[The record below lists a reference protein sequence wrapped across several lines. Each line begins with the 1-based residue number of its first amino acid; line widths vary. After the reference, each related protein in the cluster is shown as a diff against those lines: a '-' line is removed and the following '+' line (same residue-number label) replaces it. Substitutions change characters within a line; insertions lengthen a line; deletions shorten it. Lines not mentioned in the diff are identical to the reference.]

1 MPDEAERMKLKTLT
15 KPPTLELPNSI
26 QALIAAQNG
35 FLVSGDGGSE
45 VYPNITSSR
54 YLIYYLNQL

>member
-1 MPDEAERMKLKTLT
+1 MYMPDEAERTKLKTLT

-35 FLVSGDGGSE
+35 F
-45 VYPNITSSR
+45 
-54 YLIYYLNQL
+54 